1 MSLLRSL
8 APLLVLSLLPGPR
21 VHAQAMPP
29 AIRALMEKQRAGK
42 ELTEAEEAQLEAWEA
57 EMEKRLD
64 ALDKRMSEPAKPKA
78 QGSRPLPAAA
88 PSREAY
94 LRLVSEARSAFGAKA
109 GEARKAIDQRL
120 EEAKAPTAGAE
131 LGALLLLAGGG
142 SASVYATAS
151 AVLRAPDDYLA
162 ANNLGWTLCGMD
174 DPARGVACLRY
185 AHQLRPQEPLALINL
200 GWAYHH
206 AGQSAAARRFF
217 EQALQAAPQ
226 DPAPHLGLGLLAQ
239 QEQRWNDMV
248 EHLWL
253 ALVKRHSSAG
263 ATAFSAGREQA
274 APGSERGP
282 LAQEKGE
289 GGSLH
294 LPESPLLAQIE
305 DMAAQGAPLQQALSE
320 VESRIQTLQAHR
332 SPLMEA
338 FAQRNRAMGPQ
349 GGAVLLRRTFEREMF
364 LLSDIARMTLGT
376 GGSYGKA
383 LQEAQGIYRKLT
395 QLNQTAAEDS
405 VRDSEKMMA
414 LGEELKA
421 AIAANNDLAV
431 QDVKFR
437 MERLAYEVCRK
448 QKALQEQSYQHHFQ
462 AWSGAWTAFRSGARD
477 YMGFTG
483 PVLAR
488 IYDPLLNDLQNNWR
502 ELTVLHTLR
511 ALLKESLSLAGLA
524 EAHRTLKCVP
534 PKPPRPPR
542 RPAPAQVG
550 PKGPDCPL
558 ERPIVLPLVVASIEL
573 DCTKAKVEFGEL
585 LLGSIQR
592 DFTKKETT
600 FGFGVG
606 WETRG
611 HLGAS
616 GVKMMVEM
624 TVGGAGQLK
633 DVVVSE
639 SAAARGLG
647 IQAEFTFRASLMGGP
662 NDRTGYEGEFKWDA
676 TGAIGNPLP
685 ELKPTKR

>member
-8 APLLVLSLLPGPR
+8 APLLVLSLFQGPT

-57 EMEKRLD
+57 EVEKRLD
-64 ALDKRMSEPAKPKA
+64 ALEKNMAQPPKA
-78 QGSRPLPAAA
+78 MPQVSTALPATA

-94 LRLVSEARSAFGAKA
+94 LRLVAEVRAAYGAKA
-109 GEARKAIDQRL
+109 GNARKTIDQRL
-120 EEAKAPTAGAE
+120 AEAKAPTAGAE

-151 AVLRAPDDYLA
+151 AAQRVPEDYLA

-174 DPARGVACLRY
+174 DLAKGVACLRY
-185 AHQLRPQEPLALINL
+185 AHALRPQEPLALINL
-200 GWAYHH
+200 GWAHHH
-206 AGQSAAARRFF
+206 AGQAAGARRFF
-217 EQALQAAPQ
+217 EQALQVAPQ

-263 ATAFSAGREQA
+263 AAALTAGREQG
-274 APGSERGP
+274 APASDRGP
-282 LAQEKGE
+282 LAQERGE
-289 GGSLH
+289 GGALS

-305 DMAAQGAPLQQALSE
+305 DMAAQEAPLQEALSE
-320 VESRIQTLQAHR
+320 VESRIQTLQAR
-332 SPLMEA
+332 RRPLVEA

-349 GGAVLLRRTFEREMF
+349 AGAVLLRRTFEREMF

-395 QLNQTAAEDS
+395 QLNQAAAEDS

-421 AIAANNDLAV
+421 AIAANNDPAV

-437 MERLAYEVCRK
+437 MERLAYNICRK
-448 QKALQEQSYQHHFQ
+448 HKATQEQSYQHHFQ

-488 IYDPLLNDLQNNWR
+488 IHDPLLNDLQNNWR
-502 ELTVLHTLR
+502 ELAVLHTLR
-511 ALLKESLSLAGLA
+511 ALLKESRSLAGMA
-524 EAHRTLKCVP
+524 EAYRTLKCVP
-534 PKPPRPPR
+534 PKPPSPPR
-542 RPAPAQVG
+542 KPAPAQVG
-550 PKGPDCPL
+550 PKGPECPF
-558 ERPIVLPLVVASIEL
+558 ERPLVLPLVVASIEL

-592 DFTKKETT
+592 DFVKKETT
-600 FGFGVG
+600 IGFGVG

-624 TVGGAGQLK
+624 TTGSEGQLK

-662 NDRTGYEGEFKWDA
+662 NDRSGFEGEFKWDA
-676 TGAIGNPLP
+676 TGVVGNPLP
-685 ELKPTKR
+685 ELKPNKR